1 MLIKKIVVLGGTGF
15 VGSSLCNR
23 LSKEGYQIKILTRN
37 REYNRENLILLPN
50 VDLIETDVGNLNN
63 LNQHLIGCDMVI
75 NLIGILNERGNVGD
89 GFKKVHVELIKKLIK
104 ACEKN
109 GIRRFMYL
117 SSLNADSKNA
127 KSFYLKTKGKAE
139 ELLHSNKIGM
149 KVTSF
154 RPSVIF
160 GKSDSFFNR
169 FANLLK
175 MTPIFFPLACYKTKF
190 APIYVLDLVEM
201 VIKAIND
208 SSSYDRKFNLCGPK
222 IYTLKDLVAYTAK
235 TMDKKCIIIPLNN
248 FFSLMQAKIFDFI
261 PGKPFSTDNYLS
273 AQTDSICKSN
283 DLKLYNIN
291 PTPIEDIVPKYI
303 NNYNYD
309 SFYSDS

>member
-23 LSKEGYQIKILTRN
+23 LSKEGYHIKILTRN

-50 VDLIETDVGNLNN
+50 VDLIETDVGNQNN
-63 LNQHLIGCDMVI
+63 LNKHLIDCDMVI
-75 NLIGILNERGNVGD
+75 NLIGILNEKGNNGN
-89 GFKKVHVELIKKLIK
+89 GFKKVHVELIRKLIK

-109 GIRRFMYL
+109 GIRRFMHL
-117 SSLNADSKNA
+117 SALNADSKNA

-139 ELLHSNKIGM
+139 KLLHSNKIGM

-160 GKSDSFFNR
+160 GKNDSFFNR

-175 MTPIFFPLACYKTKF
+175 MVPVFFPLACHKTKF

-201 VIKAIND
+201 MVNAIND
-208 SSSYDRKFNLCGPK
+208 SSSYNKKFNLCGPK
-222 IYTLKDLVAYTAK
+222 IYSLKDLVVYTAK
-235 TMDKKCIIIPLNN
+235 TMDKKCFIIPLNN
-248 FFSLMQAKIFDFI
+248 LFSFMQAKIFDFI

-283 DLKLYNIN
+283 DLKLDNIN

>member
-75 NLIGILNERGNVGD
+75 NLIGILNEKGNVGD

-109 GIRRFMYL
+109 GIRRFMYV
-117 SSLNADSKNA
+117 SALNADSKNA

-201 VIKAIND
+201 VVKAIND

-309 SFYSDS
+309 SFYSDL

>member
-117 SSLNADSKNA
+117 SALNADSKNA

-309 SFYSDS
+309 SFYSDL

>member
-15 VGSSLCNR
+15 VGSSLYNR

-117 SSLNADSKNA
+117 SALNADSKNA

-309 SFYSDS
+309 SFYSDL

>member
-109 GIRRFMYL
+109 GIRRFMYV
-117 SSLNADSKNA
+117 SALNADSKNA

-201 VIKAIND
+201 VVKAIND

-309 SFYSDS
+309 SFYSDL

>member
-75 NLIGILNERGNVGD
+75 NLIGILNEKGNVGD

-109 GIRRFMYL
+109 GIRRFMYV
-117 SSLNADSKNA
+117 SALNADSKNA

-222 IYTLKDLVAYTAK
+222 IYTLKDLVEYTAK

>member
-117 SSLNADSKNA
+117 SALNADSKNA

-261 PGKPFSTDNYLS
+261 PGKPFSTDNYL
-273 AQTDSICKSN
+273 
-283 DLKLYNIN
+283 
-291 PTPIEDIVPKYI
+291 
-303 NNYNYD
+303 
-309 SFYSDS
+309 

>member
-75 NLIGILNERGNVGD
+75 NLIGILNEKGNVGD

-109 GIRRFMYL
+109 GIRRFMYV
-117 SSLNADSKNA
+117 SALNADSKNA

-309 SFYSDS
+309 SFYSDL

>member
-109 GIRRFMYL
+109 GIRRFMYV
-117 SSLNADSKNA
+117 SALNADSKNA

-309 SFYSDS
+309 SFYSDL

>member
-15 VGSSLCNR
+15 VGSSLCDR

-109 GIRRFMYL
+109 GIRRFMYV
-117 SSLNADSKNA
+117 SALNADSKNA

-309 SFYSDS
+309 SFYSDL

>member
-75 NLIGILNERGNVGD
+75 NLIGILNEKGNVGD

-109 GIRRFMYL
+109 GIRRFMYV
-117 SSLNADSKNA
+117 SALNADSKNA

-190 APIYVLDLVEM
+190 APIYVIDLVEM

-309 SFYSDS
+309 SFYSDL

>member
-75 NLIGILNERGNVGD
+75 NLIGILNEKGNVGD

-109 GIRRFMYL
+109 GIRRFMYV
-117 SSLNADSKNA
+117 SALNADSKNA

>member
-75 NLIGILNERGNVGD
+75 NLIGILNEKGNVGD

-117 SSLNADSKNA
+117 SALNADSKNA

-309 SFYSDS
+309 SFYSDL

>member
-109 GIRRFMYL
+109 GIRRFNIYFINRIDDKIL
-117 SSLNADSKNA
+117 HKSS
-127 KSFYLKTKGKAE
+127 
-139 ELLHSNKIGM
+139 
-149 KVTSF
+149 
-154 RPSVIF
+154 IF
-160 GKSDSFFNR
+160 
-169 FANLLK
+169 
-175 MTPIFFPLACYKTKF
+175 
-190 APIYVLDLVEM
+190 
-201 VIKAIND
+201 
-208 SSSYDRKFNLCGPK
+208 
-222 IYTLKDLVAYTAK
+222 
-235 TMDKKCIIIPLNN
+235 
-248 FFSLMQAKIFDFI
+248 
-261 PGKPFSTDNYLS
+261 
-273 AQTDSICKSN
+273 
-283 DLKLYNIN
+283 
-291 PTPIEDIVPKYI
+291 
-303 NNYNYD
+303 
-309 SFYSDS
+309 

>member
-1 MLIKKIVVLGGTGF
+1 MKKIVVLGGTGF

-117 SSLNADSKNA
+117 SALNADSKNA

-309 SFYSDS
+309 SFYSDL

>member
-37 REYNRENLILLPN
+37 REYNRENLILLPK

-75 NLIGILNERGNVGD
+75 NLIGILNEKGNVGD

-117 SSLNADSKNA
+117 SALNADSKNA

-309 SFYSDS
+309 SFYSDL

>member
-75 NLIGILNERGNVGD
+75 NLIGILNEKGNVGD

-117 SSLNADSKNA
+117 SALNADSKNA

>member
-75 NLIGILNERGNVGD
+75 NLIGILNEKGNVGD

-109 GIRRFMYL
+109 GIRRFMYV
-117 SSLNADSKNA
+117 SALNADSKNA

-201 VIKAIND
+201 VVKAIND
-208 SSSYDRKFNLCGPK
+208 SSSYDRRFNLCGPK

-309 SFYSDS
+309 SFYSDL

>member
-117 SSLNADSKNA
+117 SALNADSKNA

-303 NNYNYD
+303 NTYNYD

>member
-117 SSLNADSKNA
+117 SALNADSKNA

>member
-1 MLIKKIVVLGGTGF
+1 M
-15 VGSSLCNR
+15 
-23 LSKEGYQIKILTRN
+23 SKECDQIKILTRN

-75 NLIGILNERGNVGD
+75 NLIGILNEKCNVGD

-117 SSLNADSKNA
+117 SALHADSKNA
-127 KSFYLKTKGKAE
+127 KRFYLKTKGKAE

-160 GKSDSFFNR
+160 GKSDSFF
-169 FANLLK
+169 L
-175 MTPIFFPLACYKTKF
+175 
-190 APIYVLDLVEM
+190 
-201 VIKAIND
+201 
-208 SSSYDRKFNLCGPK
+208 
-222 IYTLKDLVAYTAK
+222 
-235 TMDKKCIIIPLNN
+235 
-248 FFSLMQAKIFDFI
+248 SLIHI
-261 PGKPFSTDNYLS
+261 
-273 AQTDSICKSN
+273 
-283 DLKLYNIN
+283 
-291 PTPIEDIVPKYI
+291 
-303 NNYNYD
+303 
-309 SFYSDS
+309 

>member
-75 NLIGILNERGNVGD
+75 NLIGILNEKGNVGD

-109 GIRRFMYL
+109 GIRRFMYM
-117 SSLNADSKNA
+117 SALNADSKNA

-309 SFYSDS
+309 SFYSDL